1 MVSLKTLLTL
11 GLAGASASKLPPT
24 DLLPGQHDTKP
35 GCGEVDLFFTG
46 LPAYHPF
53 VIGLGLDPAMVD
65 QMLRADAQAVINA
78 GYNLKVALAGPE
90 VGVEV
95 LEAEMQGQSWGG
107 AGIGF
112 GVRSAQDPDMTLLFI
127 DTIDAMRRLPV
138 EGPIVF
144 NYNAKTF
151 LWALQQRI
159 PLSENCTTPGTDYGF
174 KVFCDVCEQ

>member
-1 MVSLKTLLTL
+1 
-11 GLAGASASKLPPT
+11 
-24 DLLPGQHDTKP
+24 
-35 GCGEVDLFFTG
+35 
-46 LPAYHPF
+46 
-53 VIGLGLDPAMVD
+53 
-65 QMLRADAQAVINA
+65 MLRADAQAVINA

-95 LEAEMQGQSWGG
+95 LEAEMQGKAWGG

-127 DTIDAMRRLPV
+127 DTIDAMRKLPV

-159 PLSENCTTPGTDYGF
+159 PLAENCTTPGTDYVGF
-174 KVFCDVCEQ
+174 PFFEDFSLLVIIFSICLFLALVGFSLSSPSVLLLFFFPLSRSCLCGVYLAVLNRTDSSPIGIQSLL

>member
-1 MVSLKTLLTL
+1 MLDVRAARVAMAEALVGQ
-11 GLAGASASKLPPT
+11 GLEVHDVLPGGQAKLPLAVVGPP
-24 DLLPGQHDTKP
+24 D
-35 GCGEVDLFFTG
+35 EVRYHQTGGNVSEAYFTVTVAVA
-46 LPAYHPF
+46 LKNY
-53 VIGLGLDPAMVD
+53 
-65 QMLRADAQAVINA
+65 ADAQAVINA

-95 LEAEMQGQSWGG
+95 LEAEMQGKAWGG

-127 DTIDAMRRLPV
+127 DTIDAMRKLPV

-159 PLSENCTTPGTDYGF
+159 PPTLCQNP
-174 KVFCDVCEQ
+174 